1 MAFHLLERTPSSPFR
16 FERLVSLLPNAPRG
30 DCRSMIHCDDPF
42 LKMLDETRWH
52 KPPRKRRDLRS
63 TDCERVASLAKSF
76 RLAEACASRT
86 NAGHLECV
94 SCRYYNPTN

>member
-1 MAFHLLERTPSSPFR
+1 
-16 FERLVSLLPNAPRG
+16 
-30 DCRSMIHCDDPF
+30 MIHCDDPF

-86 NAGHLECV
+86 HRRQGDLPPAGFED
-94 SCRYYNPTN
+94 RA